1 MLPPLSP
8 LSPVVGDEVSVP
20 VVGVV
25 TGGVVW
31 PWLVGFWPE
40 LSLGTPNWGR
50 SEVLPGVDAGADAA
64 GGVVVEVAGVED

>member
-1 MLPPLSP
+1 
-8 LSPVVGDEVSVP
+8 
-20 VVGVV
+20 
-25 TGGVVW
+25 VVW